1 MAQATQTRA
10 LEGCDREGNEREFQ
24 KGGDIY
30 IPMADSV
37 CLPCDHLSQ
46 YLPSYLGFTYLGRGV
61 SLQGCSSKVQLP
73 PLTSGSG

>member
-30 IPMADSV
+30 IPMADS
-37 CLPCDHLSQ
+37 C
-46 YLPSYLGFTYLGRGV
+46 
-61 SLQGCSSKVQLP
+61 
-73 PLTSGSG
+73 